1 MILRPFLYAIAACAA
16 LMGSYF
22 LPGLQMG
29 QALSESG
36 RTNLPFRIGE
46 RLMYNLSWG
55 VISAG
60 TAVLEIGDPEIFE
73 GHPALRLM
81 HTARSNAVVSAFFV
95 IDDRLVSLVDDHTLL
110 PYRLSFLRREG
121 ARRNDIEVLFD
132 RDLRQ
137 ASLNKDGRTE
147 QYEIPPDAQDS
158 LSWLYYIRT
167 LPSSADASSVTV
179 PIFHEGRNTVI
190 EVRFEGIEHVTSG
203 QGEVETVHVVAMMP
217 PKGLFSNRGPID
229 VWLSNDAARV
239 PILIKTKIVVG
250 SIAATLISREGD

>member
-55 VISAG
+55 VMSAG

-121 ARRNDIEVLFD
+121 ARRNDIEVLF
-132 RDLRQ
+132 
-137 ASLNKDGRTE
+137 
-147 QYEIPPDAQDS
+147 
-158 LSWLYYIRT
+158 
-167 LPSSADASSVTV
+167 
-179 PIFHEGRNTVI
+179 HEGRNTVI

-203 QGEVETVHVVAMMP
+203 QGEVETVHVVAMTP